1 VLKEKQTQQ
10 QERER
15 NIEMGGGGG
24 RSDFTPVMLLRLL
37 DVGGGHPLFSPL
49 GADC

>member
-1 VLKEKQTQQ
+1 MLKEKQTQQ

-24 RSDFTPVMLLRLL
+24 EKRFHSG
-37 DVGGGHPLFSPL
+37 DVAEVARCGWGASIVFSIR
-49 GADC
+49 C